1 MSNDANGFVIADA
14 IRVEKIGDPPPPT
27 PEIAVSLGGAD
38 IADDTQ
44 AASAV
49 SFGET
54 EPNVALTKTF
64 TVTNVGTQALSLV
77 DSISVTGTSYTLV
90 SGFGTTSLAAG
101 ASATFDVELNS
112 ATKDVYAGNITFD
125 NGDADENPFN
135 FAITGEV
142 KEIPVLEFLDDG
154 DSGYTSNGFV
164 AFSKSGYFGSD
175 GQYASPGSGASKATW
190 VASELPAGTYRIS
203 VTWSAGS
210 NRASNT
216 PYTINGGDA
225 IRVNQK
231 LSPGHS
237 SFTSL
242 TDTESGL
249 SFAELSDS
257 ITLGNTGSITV
268 QMTNDANGFV
278 IADAIR
284 IEKIG

>member
-1 MSNDANGFVIADA
+1 GSGSSKATWVFSDLPAGVYDIGTTWTQGSNRGTNVPYTINAGDAITVNQTLSPNHSSFTSTTDATSGVTFAQLSNTVTLTGTGSITVQMTNDANGFVIADA

-125 NGDADENPFN
+125 NGDADESPFN

-164 AFSKSGYFGSD
+164 AFGKSGYYNSD
-175 GQYASPGSGASKATW
+175 GQYAGPGSGSSKATW
-190 VASELPAGTYRIS
+190 V
-203 VTWSAGS
+203 
-210 NRASNT
+210 
-216 PYTINGGDA
+216 
-225 IRVNQK
+225 
-231 LSPGHS
+231 
-237 SFTSL
+237 F
-242 TDTESGL
+242 
-249 SFAELSDS
+249 SD
-257 ITLGNTGSITV
+257 L
-268 QMTNDANGFV
+268 
-278 IADAIR
+278 
-284 IEKIG
+284 